1 MSVTETRPEYDARLA
16 GWRLVRDA
24 VAGAEAVKAGGHV
37 LPVNPL
43 DRSPENRSR
52 NESRVKAAVYFNAT
66 GRTLQALSGMAF
78 AKWPEFA
85 RPAALDYLLNDATG
99 SGVGL
104 LNQAQKAVAEV
115 MQTGRAGL
123 LVDYPAS
130 GGAVSVADAEQAGVR
145 PSITLYPAEAV
156 TNWRVERIGA
166 RSLLSLVV
174 LAEQHEEWYGF
185 ERKVSRQFRV
195 LRLEAGQYRVEVWR
209 EGAASGWQVVE
220 RYAPSDASGQ
230 PLREIPFTFIGAAN
244 NDAEPDVSPL
254 YDLAD
259 LNIAHFRNSADHEE
273 SLFFAGQAQVWVTGA
288 DEEWLKLMQEAGIY
302 VGSRAIGVAP
312 QNGSV
317 TMLQAQPVGALAEEM
332 RHKVELMAQLGARL
346 MQAGT
351 VSKTATQASGE
362 EKAAHSALSLVC
374 DNVSDA
380 YRFALRWCAR
390 FIGASEGEVDFT
402 ISTEFTGLQF
412 DPAQLA
418 QALAAVQAGKL
429 PESDF
434 WTYMRAIGLI
444 RADKSDD
451 EVRDEVE
458 AQGVNLVAG
467 LDDGDA

>member
-1 MSVTETRPEYDARLA
+1 MSVTATRTEYDAKRTA
-16 GWRLVRDA
+16 WKLVRDA
-24 VAGAEAVKAGGHV
+24 VAGSEAVKAGGYV
-37 LPVNPL
+37 LAVNPL
-43 DRSPENRSR
+43 DRSPENRAR

-66 GRTLQALSGMAF
+66 GRTLQALNGIAF
-78 AKWPEFA
+78 AKWPEFV
-85 RPAALDYLLNDATG
+85 RPAALDYLLTDATG

-104 LNQAQKAVAEV
+104 FNQAQTAVAEV
-115 MQTGRAGL
+115 MQAGRAGL

-145 PSITLYPAEAV
+145 PSITLYRAEAV

-174 LAEQHEEWYGF
+174 LSEQHEEWDGF
-185 ERKVSRQFRV
+185 ERKTQRQFRV
-195 LRLEAGQYRVEVWR
+195 LRLETGQYRVEVWR
-209 EGAASGWQVVE
+209 EMGGNGWQVVE
-220 RYAPSDASGQ
+220 QYTPADASGQ
-230 PLREIPFTFIGAAN
+230 PLSEIPFTFIGSTN
-244 NDAEPDVSPL
+244 NDADPDASPL

-288 DEEWLKLMQEAGIY
+288 TEDWLKLMQDAGIY

-312 QNGSV
+312 EGGSV
-317 TMLQAQPVGALAEEM
+317 TLLQAQAVGALAEEM

-362 EKAAHSALSLVC
+362 EKTAHSALSLVC

-390 FIGASEGEVDFT
+390 FIGAADSEVDFT

-444 RADKSDD
+444 RADKTDD

-458 AQGVNLVAG
+458 AQAVNLAEG
-467 LDDGDA
+467 LADDSE